1 MYLII
6 ASDYTDHQKV
16 ALDIELENLR
26 DLFA

>member
-16 ALDIELENLR
+16 ALEIWLQSLR

>member
-16 ALDIELENLR
+16 ALDIGLQSLR